1 MTGHKPRL
9 KGYRIK
15 DGKLVA
21 THKRKAVSEQIRQRK
36 SKRIKPVR
44 RTV

>member
-15 DGKLVA
+15 DGKLVV
-21 THKRKAVSEQIRQRK
+21 TLKRKPVSEQIRQRK
-36 SKRIKPVR
+36 SKKVRVQR
-44 RTV
+44 RTS

>member
-15 DGKLVA
+15 GGKLVV
-21 THKRKAVSEQIRQRK
+21 TLKRKAVSETIRQRK
-36 SKRIKPVR
+36 SKRTKVVR